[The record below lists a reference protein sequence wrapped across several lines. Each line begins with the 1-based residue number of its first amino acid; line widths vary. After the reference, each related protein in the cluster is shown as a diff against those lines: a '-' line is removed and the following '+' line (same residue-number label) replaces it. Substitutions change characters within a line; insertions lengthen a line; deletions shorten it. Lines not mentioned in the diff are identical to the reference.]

1 MRGILMKKRPP
12 AVDALKKT
20 SKGLLMPS
28 ESDAPFEASAWEAA
42 GELTPDRL
50 VPLARVPKG
59 TAVEEASLDD
69 RFRTVPAE
77 ERAKLRRLRRAVEEP
92 LSGVRVYK
100 VGDEVERAVYIV
112 GQSKDGQWAG
122 LKTSVVET

>member
-1 MRGILMKKRPP
+1 VKKHTP
-12 AVDALKKT
+12 AVDALKKA

-28 ESDAPFEASAWEAA
+28 ESDAPFQAFAWEAA

-50 VPLARVPKG
+50 LQLAHAPKG
-59 TAVEEASLDD
+59 TPVEEASLDD
-69 RFRTVPAE
+69 LFRTVPAE
-77 ERAKLRRLRRAVEEP
+77 ERAKFQRLRRAVEEQ

-100 VGDEVERAVYIV
+100 VGDEAEHAVYIV
-112 GQSKDGQWAG
+112 GRTQDGHWAG

>member
-1 MRGILMKKRPP
+1 MKKRFP
-12 AVDALKKT
+12 AVDALRKA

-28 ESDAPFEASAWEAA
+28 ESDAPFGAFAWDAT

-50 VPLARVPKG
+50 LQLAHVPKG

-69 RFRTVPAE
+69 LFRTVPVE
-77 ERAKLRRLRRAVEEP
+77 ERAKFQRLRHALEEQ

-100 VGDEVERAVYIV
+100 LGDEAERAVYVV
-112 GQSKDGQWAG
+112 GQTKDGHWAG